1 MILKTSKLASTY
13 ASALFGISCKNNTLH
28 QIVGDF
34 VNLNI
39 IFTKSEPLR
48 DFLTNSFIKKEQK
61 RDVLIKIVE
70 NQINI
75 PTLDFLMLLVDRN
88 LINYL
93 PEIVTIFLELVHKTA
108 KVITVEV
115 STASKFS
122 EKQTSKLIEILKK
135 LTNAREVKLK
145 ITLDPSLIGGFLV
158 KRDSKIINLTVKD
171 ELKQLANFLNLQSKS
186 NAGSYVTH

>member
-13 ASALFGISCKNNTLH
+13 ASALFNISCKNNTLH

-34 VNLNI
+34 VNLNT
-39 IFTKSEPLR
+39 IFTKSAPLK
-48 DFLTNSFIKKEQK
+48 DFLTNSFINKEQK
-61 RDVLIKIVE
+61 RDVLIKIVK

-88 LINYL
+88 VINYL

-115 STASKFS
+115 STASKFT
-122 EKQTSKLIEILKK
+122 EKQTYKLIEILKK

-171 ELKQLANFLNLQSKS
+171 ELKQLANFLNLQSK
-186 NAGSYVTH
+186 NNEGSYVTN

>member
-13 ASALFGISCKNNTLH
+13 ASALFNISCKNNTLH

-34 VNLNI
+34 VNLNT
-39 IFTKSEPLR
+39 IFTKSAPLK
-48 DFLTNSFIKKEQK
+48 DFLTNSFINKEQK
-61 RDVLIKIVE
+61 RDVLIKIVK

-88 LINYL
+88 VINYL

-115 STASKFS
+115 STASKFT
-122 EKQTSKLIEILKK
+122 EKQTYKLIEILKK

-171 ELKQLANFLNLQSKS
+171 ELKQLANFLNLQSKNNGS
-186 NAGSYVTH
+186 SYVTN